1 MKTKIFIL
9 ALMMILTLMLCAC
22 SADAATPVTPNAGS
36 MAVASDSELEEVI
49 SNYAKESFDTNNYTF
64 EILERSKD
72 HCTAEIAA
80 VYEYPTF
87 IETVFAQI
95 ELCKDSEN
103 QPWRY
108 VSNSRDVKY
117 REIDFSPL
125 NGVWNATYSH
135 PSTYL
140 TENNIPYT
148 FTFSNAGKIRIED
161 GVASTTTIDVQ
172 HGLDEIWNS
181 YLAPEWASDYPNGFD
196 YESGK
201 MEIRY
206 ERSGLYYVIT
216 FDELN
221 ASKMFDGSAQI
232 RIDERQVIFYDALV
246 ARECRL
252 SR

>member
-22 SADAATPVTPNAGS
+22 SADIATPNTGS
-36 MAVASDSELEEVI
+36 MTADSDSELEEVI
-49 SNYAKESFDTNNYTF
+49 SNYAKESFDTDNFTF
-64 EILERSKD
+64 QIMEYSKD
-72 HCTAEIAA
+72 YCIAEIAA

-95 ELCKDSEN
+95 ELCKDTEN

-140 TENNIPYT
+140 TENDIPYT

-161 GVASTTTIDVQ
+161 EIASTATIDVQ

-206 ERSGLYYVIT
+206 ECSGLYYVIT

-232 RIDERQVIFYDALV
+232 RIDERQIIFYDALV
-246 ARECRL
+246 ARDCRL